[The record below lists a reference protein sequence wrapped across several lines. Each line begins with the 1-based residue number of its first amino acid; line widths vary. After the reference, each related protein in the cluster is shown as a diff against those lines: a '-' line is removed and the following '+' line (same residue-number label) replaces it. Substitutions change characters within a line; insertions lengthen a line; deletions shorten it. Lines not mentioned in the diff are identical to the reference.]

1 MTLFKKL
8 RFFFRFLVAVVKKRY
23 RIVILG
29 LFLGIIF
36 AFFFPRLFK
45 VLPQTRK
52 TLKIGLIGQ
61 YTVAELPEEVL
72 QEISYGL
79 TRIDENGEAQ
89 PAIAETWSID
99 NEGKTYVFKLKEVG
113 DVWHDGEAFTT
124 ADVNYNF
131 KDVSFSINDGQM
143 TFVLKEP
150 FSPFPVILSRPLFKK
165 GLIGLGAYR
174 VKRIEKRG
182 NFVKSILLTPYER
195 SNILTDKNLLPNKLY
210 RFYNNENELKTGFNL
225 GEIDII
231 KNIFNLAGLYLN
243 PSLEITQNLMKNA
256 YVGVF
261 LNTSQPPFSEKTFCQ
276 ALAYAIP
283 KETGLKRALGPFN
296 PDSWAYNP
304 DVKPYAQDLNH
315 AKTLLEKEGAKDK
328 IKIILS
334 TFPQYEKLANLVK
347 ENWDKIGL
355 EVEVQIITFIPENF
369 EVLLIG
375 REIPRDPDQYYFWHS
390 KQPGNL
396 SGFENLRIDK
406 LLEDGRKTLS
416 AEERKNIYF
425 DFQRFLVEESPVIFL
440 EHPSTHT
447 VIRQ

>member
-8 RFFFRFLVAVVKKRY
+8 RFFIRFLVAVVKKQY

-36 AFFFPRLFK
+36 AFFLPRLFK
-45 VLPQTRK
+45 VLPQMRK

-61 YTVAELPEEVL
+61 YTVAELPEEIL

-79 TRIDENGEAQ
+79 TQIDENGEAQ

-113 DVWHDGEAFTT
+113 DVWHDGKPFTA

-131 KDVSFSINDGQM
+131 KDVSFSINDSQM

-195 SNILTDKNLLPNKLY
+195 SNIFTDKNLLPNKLY
-210 RFYNNENELKTGFNL
+210 RFYNNENELKTAFNL

-231 KNIFNLAGLYLN
+231 KNIFDLNGLYLN

-261 LNTSQPPFSEKTFCQ
+261 LNTSRPPFSEKTFRQ

-296 PDSWAYNP
+296 PNSWAYNP
-304 DVKPYAQDLNH
+304 DVKLYAQDLNH
-315 AKTLLEKEGAKDK
+315 AKTILEKEGAKDK

-440 EHPSTHT
+440 EHPSIYT
-447 VIRQ
+447 VVRQ